1 MQYFIWNNIKIWSK
15 FLKSQLISG
24 KLQEVK
30 IPGDF
35 WNKYMAPF
43 MFQKNIFVVE
53 KWRIQKCPQ
62 SSWEVFVP
70 VGEQQHGKVK
80 QSSVIA
86 QESCDMAV

>member
-1 MQYFIWNNIKIWSK
+1 
-15 FLKSQLISG
+15 
-24 KLQEVK
+24 
-30 IPGDF
+30 
-35 WNKYMAPF
+35 MAPF